1 MFRLRQG
8 VQIRY
13 LKMKELS
20 FMSYWYAVYTVT
32 GKEDKLRKKILEKLN
47 FISTLFPQRKLQ
59 IRRKGKSFNII
70 KSLLP
75 GYFFI
80 KSERLLKNEEAAVI
94 KETGKENFNIF
105 SKILGSDYKN
115 NKEPIRHISDKEM
128 DHILF
133 LTKNDDVVDFSTYL
147 KEGQK
152 VKIIS
157 GPLKGY
163 ETIIKKIN
171 PRKKRITISLNIF
184 GVNKNI
190 DVGGEMLENMK
201 F

>member
-1 MFRLRQG
+1 
-8 VQIRY
+8 
-13 LKMKELS
+13 
-20 FMSYWYAVYTVT
+20 MSYWYAVYTVT